1 VKSLFLAAAADN
13 SYGHTTLR
21 SGEGGAVSLRRNN
34 YRSTALW
41 KKGRLTQVRRAKF
54 FIWYSFAACCR
65 QVRLCR
71 WFQWIVF
78 SQISQAKA
86 YVIRLAELA
95 QPEFDSRKAAAPL
108 QVERSPRAR

>member
-1 VKSLFLAAAADN
+1 M
-13 SYGHTTLR
+13 
-21 SGEGGAVSLRRNN
+21 E
-34 YRSTALW
+34 
-41 KKGRLTQVRRAKF
+41 KGRLTLVGRAKF

-65 QVRLCR
+65 QMRLCR

-95 QPEFDSRKAAAPL
+95 RREFDSRKAAAPL
-108 QVERSPRAR
+108 QVALAQSTIANNKKTGNASAITKRR